1 MWACTDLITL
11 LHEKGVG
18 FDQHDRVCK
27 AAGPADAVEGIT
39 LHAAQR
45 ISLGRRYR
53 YTARG
58 FMVRIYKHMSLPS
71 ICRAHRRVR
80 TVTSCSSPA
89 LIPLPFLHPPNLKEK
104 EKK

>member
-1 MWACTDLITL
+1 ML

-80 TVTSCSSPA
+80 TMTSFSSPIPA
-89 LIPLPFLHPPNLKEK
+89 LIPFPFSTRRI
-104 EKK
+104 